1 MEGETRMGRRERLR
15 WGDGEGGN
23 GEEEGKV
30 ENSWQG
36 PGVGR
41 KGEAGGWT
49 RRSGVGRGR
58 QDWDNGE
65 ETGGGGGTMGRG
77 RWRGANL
84 KGEMGRGATGR
95 GEMGGGEEGAR
106 GGGIYRWI

>member
-1 MEGETRMGRRERLR
+1 MPGTPARR
-15 WGDGEGGN
+15 GN
-23 GEEEGKV
+23 GEDEGKV
-30 ENSWQG
+30 EKSWQG

-65 ETGGGGGTMGRG
+65 ETGRG
-77 RWRGANL
+77 QWRGKDGEGGNG
-84 KGEMGRGATGR
+84 KGETGGWQR
-95 GEMGGGEEGAR
+95 GGGEEGAR
-106 GGGIYRWI
+106 GGGILQMDTS